1 VQDPALVIDGQKT
14 AAFSCCFFYSLTW
27 QAQILRDIPA
37 NGNEAII
44 ESKEKGAKVES
55 VNTAIL

>member
-1 VQDPALVIDGQKT
+1 MVKKQQQL
-14 AAFSCCFFYSLTW
+14 AAVFFYSLTW

-44 ESKEKGAKVES
+44 ESKEKGDKVES
-55 VNTAIL
+55 MNTAIL